1 MITFLLRRFLYS
13 SLWLSTG
20 VLLCAQVPSPK
31 PPPQLVS
38 FYMVGGQEFLGEFS
52 QPDKPATFKFRTAKG
67 VKELTLVP
75 GMPSPTFTRKA
86 GSSITIFQEQ
96 PASEPGKAP
105 EIVPLAE
112 AAVEANWR
120 NVLVLVHLDESTD
133 RLTIKPIN
141 QSFGALPP
149 ASVNFYNFTRLPLAI
164 KLGESQGIAPPQGCV
179 ALPVGLAGEASAMV
193 RIQVAAEIDGQ
204 AKVVSSATYALT
216 PKDRRT
222 ILLSPGQSSRL
233 RMAIL
238 NPAPPD
244 PVDPAAGSVPT
255 ANAK

>member
-1 MITFLLRRFLYS
+1 MINFSLRRFLYS
-13 SLWLSTG
+13 VLWLSTG

-38 FYMVGGQEFLGEFS
+38 FYMIGGQEFLGEFS

-75 GMPSPTFTRKA
+75 GMPSPTFSRKA

-96 PASEPGKAP
+96 PASEPGKTP
-105 EIVPLAE
+105 EVVPLAE
-112 AAVEANWR
+112 AAVQANWR

-133 RLTIKPIN
+133 RLTIKSIN
-141 QSFGALPP
+141 QSFDALPP

-164 KLGESQGIAPPQGCV
+164 KLGEQHGIAPSQGSLV
-179 ALPVGLAGEASAMV
+179 LPVGLSGDASEMV
-193 RIQVAAEIDGQ
+193 RIEVAAEIDGKVQ
-204 AKVVSSATYALT
+204 VVSSATYALT

-222 ILLSPGQSSRL
+222 ILLAPGQSSRL

-238 NPAPPD
+238 NPAPAD
-244 PVDPAAGSVPT
+244 PVDPAAGVVPT